1 MSDPMS
7 LMKASLFVTTLLV
20 TTLHAGTPSAPG
32 NSPSR
37 FPTIGPDYET
47 PAADAAPRYR
57 NAQGSTRQFSGGD
70 WWSIFGDA
78 QLTQML
84 DRLAANNLDIQAAMA
99 RIEQSRAVS
108 GIARSEFFPSI
119 TLNPGIQRT
128 RNSATQ
134 RVAGFPGPLPSA
146 TITTATVPLDFG
158 YELDVWGRIRRNVE
172 AADADLDAVWS
183 AREALALT
191 LRAELAATWFT
202 LRTLDAQRGI
212 LRETVGLRKESLDL
226 AQQRMKAG
234 IGNDFDVARAEAEVA
249 NAEAELAALA
259 QRRPALE
266 NGLAV
271 LLGTNPSRFAV
282 AADLSW
288 KGAPKVPA
296 VPAGIP
302 AQLVTGRPDVAAAE
316 RSLAAASARI
326 GVAKAAFL
334 PAVKL
339 GGQIGLLTGDSGE
352 LFDKDSRTWTFGAS
366 FSLPI
371 FDGGKNRASL
381 TAAKSVAKEARAKFE
396 QAVLS
401 ATADV
406 ETALGALR
414 VLQTRGE
421 AQHRAQASTAR
432 GASLARERYKSGT
445 SPYLDVLEAE
455 RSALNAQLAIAAL
468 NGERLA
474 TTVQLIKA
482 LGGGWSREK

>member
-1 MSDPMS
+1 MSDLNSP
-7 LMKASLFVTTLLV
+7 MKATLLFTALCV
-20 TTLHAGTPSAPG
+20 APLTAA
-32 NSPSR
+32 PPAR
-37 FPTIGPDYET
+37 AFRAPIIGAEYGA
-47 PAADAAPRYR
+47 PAADVASRYR
-57 NAQGSTRQFSGGD
+57 NAPGTARLLSGGD
-70 WWSIFGDA
+70 WWSVFGDA

-84 DRLAANNLDIQAAMA
+84 DRVASDNLDIQAAMA
-99 RIEQSRAVS
+99 RIEQARAVS
-108 GIARSEFFPSI
+108 GIARAEFFPSI
-119 TLNPGIQRT
+119 TLNPGVLRS

-146 TITTATVPLDFG
+146 SISTVTVPLDFG

-191 LRAELAATWFT
+191 LRAEVAATWFT

-212 LRETVGLRKESLDL
+212 LRETVTLRKQTLDL

-234 IGNDFDVARAEAEVA
+234 IGNDFDVARSEAEVA
-249 NAEAELAALA
+249 NAEADLAALA

-271 LLGTNPSRFAV
+271 LLGANPSRFSVAV
-282 AADLSW
+282 DLSW
-288 KGAPKVPA
+288 KAAPRVPL

-302 AQLVTGRPDVAAAE
+302 AQLVTRRPDVAAAE

-334 PAVKL
+334 PVVKL

-371 FDGGKNRASL
+371 FDGGRNRASL
-381 TAAKSVAKEARAKFE
+381 SAARSVAKEARAKFE

-414 VLQTRGE
+414 ALQTRGE